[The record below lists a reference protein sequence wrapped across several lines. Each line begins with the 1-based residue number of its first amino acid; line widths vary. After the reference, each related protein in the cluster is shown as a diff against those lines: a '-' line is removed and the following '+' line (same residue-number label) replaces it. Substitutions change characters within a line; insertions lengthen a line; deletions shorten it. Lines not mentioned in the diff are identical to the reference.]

1 MKKVYQKAVFA
12 FSAVLA
18 LALTAGAVYF
28 GKDALPEQNHEA
40 LAVFS
45 APEQGNISPI
55 VRDGKTDA
63 PIENAVICVPETG
76 KTYQTDGHG
85 AVGKISV
92 PILRDDRYDAMIP
105 KNWGEVTLLVY
116 KGLCALRLV
125 YLRIHKD
132 ESRTGPTIF
141 LYAEESFNLGTPLPS
156 SKILTTHGQRKCSKS
171 TSLRLRGSKK
181 KSATL

>member
-76 KTYQTDGHG
+76 KTYQTDEHG

-116 KGLCALRLV
+116 KEGYAPYGLF

-141 LYAEESFNLGTPLPS
+141 LYAEESFNLGTPFTIIENPDDAWAAEML
-156 SKILTTHGQRKCSKS
+156 
-171 TSLRLRGSKK
+171 KK
-181 KSATL
+181 YQPKASGE